1 MLTERKLYPD
11 AFSPGRIRDPWLYI
25 AQSLGLEPEYRALG
39 KGPKLPYSERLEGLL
54 THKVD
59 PGEAAYWFVID
70 EKNRWL
76 DKQGKRFIGVADS
89 AKSSAL
95 YNLKLAMRY
104 DDKKAVQKYMA
115 EYYAAGGTYQGMN
128 TSLKSMHPLSG
139 LSKEDEWRFIEWL
152 YKDPDGE
159 ERLERAI
166 DHYYDLLGR
175 M

>member
-1 MLTERKLYPD
+1 MVQQLTPLIKTPIEMLTERKLYPD
-11 AFSPGRIRDPWLYI
+11 AFSPGRIRDPWLYM

-59 PGEAAYWFVID
+59 PGEAAYWTVID
-70 EKNRWL
+70 EKNTWL

-115 EYYAAGGTYQGMN
+115 EYYAAGGTYPGN
-128 TSLKSMHPLSG
+128 EYIPEINAPVVRT
-139 LSKEDEWRFIEWL
+139 E
-152 YKDPDGE
+152 
-159 ERLERAI
+159 
-166 DHYYDLLGR
+166 
-175 M
+175 